1 MAKEVEGEENAVDE
15 QFVGGEEIGL
25 WERRVSDHPELEL
38 WGVGIAASSAA
49 AAGREGLGF
58 KFESWALHGERSG
71 GEAEKEEVGVLR
83 NFSLSYGESSDS
95 ESSVQLTLPCNKEF
109 KRREK
114 TKGFNHLG
122 PTHGHGTK
130 TSSSTAENQSTK
142 FSPPGKH
149 AGLSLSSIW
158 SRRIVD

>member
-83 NFSLSYGESSDS
+83 NFSLSWA
-95 ESSVQLTLPCNKEF
+95 QLTVTEPKHHHQRQRTNLRNSLHLANMQDSPFHRFGAVGLLINDDEE
-109 KRREK
+109 RRD
-114 TKGFNHLG
+114 G
-122 PTHGHGTK
+122 
-130 TSSSTAENQSTK
+130 
-142 FSPPGKH
+142 
-149 AGLSLSSIW
+149 
-158 SRRIVD
+158 